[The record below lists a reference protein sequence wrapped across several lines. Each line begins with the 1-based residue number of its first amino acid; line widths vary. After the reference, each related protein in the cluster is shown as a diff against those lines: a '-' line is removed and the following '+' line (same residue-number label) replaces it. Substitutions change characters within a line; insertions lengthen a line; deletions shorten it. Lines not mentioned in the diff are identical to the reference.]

1 MTLRRIRAIYLYAH
15 AVRCFQSDR
24 LTETRPSLKEQAAGK
39 AALAGA
45 SYSCPAN
52 PGVSFPARRS
62 RPLDFLGICDI
73 LEKEAPVANGL
84 PHIRLK
90 SDFLS
95 DLARSVCNTG
105 RAIFYSLSFFRL
117 RRRRRISR
125 RPASCVSFPARG
137 SRPLDFLRKCDIVMK
152 KRAPQQCG

>member
-1 MTLRRIRAIYLYAH
+1 MCNTGRAVFYSLSSFRFWGGHRISRR
-15 AVRCFQSDR
+15 
-24 LTETRPSLKEQAAGK
+24 P
-39 AALAGA
+39 A
-45 SYSCPAN
+45 S
-52 PGVSFPARRS
+52 GVSFPARRS

-117 RRRRRISR
+117 RRRRRAMSMIILMTAIATIAVSYVLIAAASLFRYSGVAAGRAR
-125 RPASCVSFPARG
+125 RQSALSHGCAFTIQYMR
-137 SRPLDFLRKCDIVMK
+137 
-152 KRAPQQCG
+152 